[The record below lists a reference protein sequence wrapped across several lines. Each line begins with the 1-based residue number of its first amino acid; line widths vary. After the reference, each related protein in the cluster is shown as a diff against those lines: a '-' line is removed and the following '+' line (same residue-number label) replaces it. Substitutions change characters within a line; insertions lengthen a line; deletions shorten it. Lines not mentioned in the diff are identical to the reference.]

1 MKDAKHSSDVEIW
14 HNPKCSK
21 SRETLAL
28 LKDNGVAPRVRLYLD
43 DAPDRATLANAAR
56 LLGGAKHLLR
66 ADEEGAPA
74 SNASDDVILD
84 ALAKNP
90 RLIQRPVVF
99 ANGKAA
105 MGRPPEAVLAIVTA
119 AR

>member
-1 MKDAKHSSDVEIW
+1 MSDVEIW

-28 LKDNGVAPRVRLYLD
+28 LKEHNVTPRVRLYLE
-43 DAPDRATLANAAR
+43 DAPDRATLAKTAK

-66 ADEEGAPA
+66 ADEDGAPP

-105 MGRPPEAVLAIVTA
+105 MGRPPNAVLSIVKA
-119 AR
+119 